1 MHKIA
6 LYYDDTSR
14 KEEVTSFIKSWGND
28 EKVIAIYTSGST
40 GKPKNIELA
49 KEKIQISARKTLEYF
64 KIEEGSSALLCLS
77 LETIAGKM
85 MLVRS
90 LIGGLKLH
98 VVTVSTNP
106 ILALKN
112 PIDFVAL
119 VPMQLEAAVDT
130 AFEKLKSIKTI
141 LVGGAPVSEELIQKL
156 KDKKITVFQSYG
168 MTETISHVAIR
179 KIGFET
185 EEYYEALPGI
195 TFSSDEQRL
204 IIDYPEVL
212 SEKLR
217 TNDCVNLIDSK
228 HFQYLNRYDFIINTG
243 GIKVNPEEIELKLK
257 PLLKQAFFI
266 WFMKDVHLGQKIVL
280 VVQEKLNLKLKKKD
294 FTHYLNKY
302 EIPKN
307 YCQIKDFVLSKSQK
321 IDRIK
326 TMQTIDFKQWKTL
339 E

>member
-49 KEKIQISARKTLEYF
+49 KEKMQISARKTLEYF
-64 KIEEGSSALLCLS
+64 KIEKGSSALLCLS

-90 LIGGLKLH
+90 LIGELKLH

-119 VPMQLEAAVDT
+119 VPMQLEAAIDT

-228 HFQYLNRYDFIINTG
+228 HYQYLNRYDFIINTG

-257 PLLKQAFFI
+257 PLLKQPFFI
-266 WFMKDVHLGQKIVL
+266 WFVKDVHLGQKIVL
-280 VVQEKLNLKLKKKD
+280 VVQETINLKLKKKD

-326 TMQTIDFKQWKTL
+326 TMQKIDFKQWKII

>member
-1 MHKIA
+1 MHKIE
-6 LYYDDTSR
+6 LYYDDAGR
-14 KEEVTSFIKSWGND
+14 KEEVTSFIKSWAND
-28 EKVIAIYTSGST
+28 EKVIAIHTSGST
-40 GKPKNIELA
+40 GNPKNIELA
-49 KEKIQISARKTLEYF
+49 KEKMQISARKTLEYF
-64 KIEEGSSALLCLS
+64 KLEEGSSALLCLS

-90 LIGGLKLH
+90 LLGGLKLH

-106 ILALKN
+106 ILTLKN

-119 VPMQLEAAVDT
+119 VPMQLEAAIDT

-266 WFMKDVHLGQKIVL
+266 WFVKDVHLGQKIVL
-280 VVQEKLNLKLKKKD
+280 VVQEKVNLKLKKKD

-326 TMQTIDFKQWKTL
+326 TMEKIDFKQWKII

>member
-49 KEKIQISARKTLEYF
+49 KEKMQISARKTLEYF
-64 KIEEGSSALLCLS
+64 KIEKGSSALLCLS

-130 AFEKLKSIKTI
+130 AFEKLKSIKNI

-195 TFSSDEQRL
+195 TFSSDKQRL

-212 SEKLR
+212 NKKLR

-266 WFMKDVHLGQKIVL
+266 WFVKDVHLGQKIVL